1 MAVEQETAEQAKREM
16 ASHSDHIIVR
26 PLPKFVLM
34 YPTLVVA
41 LIAAIVIN
49 LRMGNVDTL
58 PTDAAQLQVALGSA
72 RFWTLIFLATFF
84 LNALILTF
92 DFGRMIAVAVV
103 LSIMVVLLLIH
114 QFNLE
119 LPLISLLNRWQPVA
133 FPSFYWG
140 FVVIVAIIYGWIFL
154 DTRFNYW
161 EITPNELLHHHGFLG
176 DVERFPAPNMSI
188 KKEISDVFEFLLL
201 GSGTLIF
208 YPAGRDRPVVLENVM
223 RINAVEERIKS
234 TLDAMRVKIDM
245 PGPG

>member
-1 MAVEQETAEQAKREM
+1 MAAEQETVDQAKKPT
-16 ASHSDHIIVR
+16 ASKSDHIIVR

-34 YPTLVVA
+34 YPSFVVA
-41 LIAAIVIN
+41 LIAAIMIQ

-58 PTDAAQLQVALGSA
+58 PTDAAQLQIALASA
-72 RFWTLIFLATFF
+72 RFWTLLFLATFF
-84 LNALILTF
+84 LNSLILTF
-92 DFGRMIAVAVV
+92 DFGRMIAVAVA

-114 QFNLE
+114 QFHLE
-119 LPLISLLNRWQPVA
+119 LPLVSLLNSWQPVA
-133 FPSFYWG
+133 YPSFYYG
-140 FVVIVAIIYGWIFL
+140 FVVMVAIIFAWIFL

-208 YPAGRDRPVVLENVM
+208 FPAGRDRPVILENVM
-223 RINAVEERIKS
+223 RINSVEDRIKS
-234 TLDAMRVKIDM
+234 TLDAMRVKIDI
-245 PGPG
+245 PGQN